1 MSFLRF
7 LSFWFVLAAFGAP
20 LFAQYEIQKENVVER
35 EATKKARESG
45 FADLEIDNLHG
56 EIGDKVK
63 NLFKYG
69 GIRPFPD
76 EKTKTTNSM
85 VLFTD
90 MVETA
95 DSLPFIIGKD
105 REGKTYLRIRLL
117 EGFSYSTD
125 VFPVQY
131 ISRAHCY
138 IYTNIERTPG
148 QNGGPEEIKFNGM
161 EKIIFQFYRINYSG
175 TEYNRELR
183 RMVHPRPIDQA
194 QAREKPIGVDLD
206 MLKNSEL
213 TLEMYQEASD
223 ARPVWEGPDGVPVP
237 DLTIIAKEKTILHDD
252 KDPIPYDKQVRI
264 LNRYKNLLRRI
275 NFELQKQVQTRGLDR
290 AIRIENIMDFGL

>member
-1 MSFLRF
+1 MNLVRQCLVFFLA
-7 LSFWFVLAAFGAP
+7 VAFSAP
-20 LFAQYEIQKENVVER
+20 LLAQYKIEKENIVER

-45 FADLEIDNLHG
+45 FGDLEIDNLHG
-56 EIGDKVK
+56 EITDKIK
-63 NLFKYG
+63 ELFRYG
-69 GIRPFPD
+69 GIRPFP
-76 EKTKTTNSM
+76 EKTDPPQSDM
-85 VLFTD
+85 VIYTE

-105 REGKTYLRIRLL
+105 REDKTFLRIRLL

-125 VFPVQY
+125 VFPTQF

-138 IYTNIERTPG
+138 LYVDIETNPG
-148 QNGGPEEIKFNGM
+148 QDGGPVEIKFNGL

-183 RMVHPRPIDQA
+183 RLVHPNPIDQA
-194 QAREKPIGVDLD
+194 QARTKPIGADLD
-206 MLKNSEL
+206 ILRNSEL
-213 TLEMYQEASD
+213 TLELYQEPSD
-223 ARPVWEGPDGVPVP
+223 IRPVWEGPDGVPLS
-237 DLTIIAKEKTILHDD
+237 DLTIQPKEKTILHDD
-252 KDPIPYDKQVRI
+252 ADPIPYDKQVRI

-275 NFELQKQVQTRGLDR
+275 NRELGKQVQTRALER